1 VSQAALAAN
10 HETAAAAGG
19 ALLLSDSDA
28 VIAVEPVPVRRRA
41 YSANGIMLQK
51 MLDFAQNQFLS
62 LHPERVCGVRNIESF
77 T

>member
-1 VSQAALAAN
+1 VSQAALTAN

-19 ALLLSDSDA
+19 ALLLSDSD
-28 VIAVEPVPVRRRA
+28 AVEPVPVRRRA

-51 MLDFAQNQFLS
+51 MSDFAQNQFLS